1 MVAVEH
7 RFVLKNMEVN
17 YLDFQA
23 VLDSET
29 EHGRVQGVVDVGLS
43 ASQRRG
49 AAWYAM
55 VGTEL
60 PCRTYFL
67 EKLL

>member
-1 MVAVEH
+1 MLAVEH
-7 RFVLKNMEVN
+7 RFVLNNTEVKH
-17 YLDFQA
+17 LDFQA
-23 VLDSET
+23 VVDSET
-29 EHGRVQGVVDVGLS
+29 EHGRVQVVIDVGLS

-67 EKLL
+67 ETLL